1 VQVSEARDEIETSS
15 SDRPKGTTAPLPDP
29 DAQPQAPPARF
40 QIRADHFA
48 HAIDEQRE
56 RYTTQEAA
64 EEERGKQDRGRQR
77 LIDMAADYDQQQK
90 DKPALRGFRL
100 WFARLFRLA

>member
-1 VQVSEARDEIETSS
+1 VSEAQDEIAA
-15 SDRPKGTTAPLPDP
+15 SDRPKGTTTPLPDP
-29 DAQPQAPPARF
+29 DAQPQTPPARF

-48 HAIDEQRE
+48 HAIEEQRE

-64 EEERGKQDRGRQR
+64 EEERNKQDRGKQR

-90 DKPALRGFRL
+90 EKPALRGFRL
-100 WFARLFRLA
+100 WLARLFGVA